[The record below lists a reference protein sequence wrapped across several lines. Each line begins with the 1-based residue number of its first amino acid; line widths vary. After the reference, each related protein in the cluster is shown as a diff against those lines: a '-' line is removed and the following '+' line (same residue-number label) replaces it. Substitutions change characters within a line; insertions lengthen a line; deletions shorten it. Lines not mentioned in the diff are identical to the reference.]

1 METVAIRGR
10 RTLAVSLLVLAAF
23 LAQGVLASNAS
34 AATRHR
40 DAMLSLTN
48 EDRASHHVHSLAL
61 DASLSK
67 YARRHSRDM
76 AEHGGLFHTA
86 DLAAK
91 LKGLDWSIGGENVGV
106 GSSLDGLEKAFMHS
120 TDHRRNILRKT
131 FDHTAIGVIKDADG
145 HFWVTV
151 IFYG

>member
-23 LAQGVLASNAS
+23 LAQGVLASNAN

-40 DAMLSLTN
+40 DTMLSLTN
-48 EDRASHHVHSLAL
+48 EDRASHHVRSLAL

-67 YARRHSRDM
+67 YARRHSRAM

-106 GSSLDGLEKAFMHS
+106 GPSLDSLEKAFMQS
-120 TDHRRNILRKT
+120 PVHRDNILRKT
-131 FDHTAIGVIKDADG
+131 FDHVAIGVYVDSDG
-145 HFWVTV
+145 NDWVTV